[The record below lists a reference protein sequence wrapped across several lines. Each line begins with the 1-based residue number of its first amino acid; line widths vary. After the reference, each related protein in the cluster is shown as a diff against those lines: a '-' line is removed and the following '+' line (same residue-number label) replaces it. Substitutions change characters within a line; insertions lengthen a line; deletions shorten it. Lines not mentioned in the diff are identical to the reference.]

1 MFLYSVC
8 FLYTAVFEILK
19 LFLRVIFQ
27 IILQMLCNDIPDCFT
42 NNISHCTPDVTQWYS
57 IFFLDNILED
67 IQDDDN
73 DDDDSENDDNA
84 SND

>member
-1 MFLYSVC
+1 
-8 FLYTAVFEILK
+8 
-19 LFLRVIFQ
+19 
-27 IILQMLCNDIPDCFT
+27 MLCNDIPDCFT
-42 NNISHCTPDVTQWYS
+42 NNISHCTPDVMQLYS